1 MKLFVQIKNSL
12 LYWLPRI
19 ALFPTLGNAVGCT
32 SGKVGVRETMGNSHP
47 RDLRSGAILS
57 NRSTAYTNSIGYET
71 VSICSDSDSDLP
83 FRFSFTRLANLPPL
97 PGVHPL
103 DYKAYLNTPTIS
115 TVSTKPSKTGRNPG
129 RQTKFHLPMIP
140 SHTHQM
146 NTGGLVTVKEKTK
159 EKKSNKNSRKK
170 QKGSRRKRRTFQR
183 L

>member
-1 MKLFVQIKNSL
+1 MS
-12 LYWLPRI
+12 
-19 ALFPTLGNAVGCT
+19 
-32 SGKVGVRETMGNSHP
+32 S
-47 RDLRSGAILS
+47 AIHVKHTVS
-57 NRSTAYTNSIGYET
+57 STDYDT

-103 DYKAYLNTPTIS
+103 DYKAYLNNSSIS
-115 TVSTKPSKTGRNPG
+115 TVSTKPSQPGRNPG

-146 NTGGLVTVKEKTK
+146 NTWGLVTVKEKTM

-170 QKGSRRKRRTFQR
+170 QKGSRRKRKKFQR

>member
-1 MKLFVQIKNSL
+1 MTECHPVSSAMHVKN
-12 LYWLPRI
+12 I
-19 ALFPTLGNAVGCT
+19 CVTL
-32 SGKVGVRETMGNSHP
+32 S
-47 RDLRSGAILS
+47 
-57 NRSTAYTNSIGYET
+57 STGYET

-103 DYKAYLNTPTIS
+103 DYKAYLNTSTIS

-159 EKKSNKNSRKK
+159 EKNSNKISRKK

>member
-1 MKLFVQIKNSL
+1 MKLFVQIKNRL

-103 DYKAYLNTPTIS
+103 DYKAYLNTSTIS

>member
-1 MKLFVQIKNSL
+1 MKLFVQIKNRL

>member
-159 EKKSNKNSRKK
+159 EKKSNKISRKK
-170 QKGSRRKRRTFQR
+170 QKGSKRKRRTFQR